1 MKRVFEDGIDGYV
14 ADTLFRKRDP
24 RFAQA
29 GRYKERHHK
38 EWREARVKNGPILFT
53 NHDFHYDPERQ
64 LCICP
69 RARSFI
75 VTEATWSSTAI
86 KP

>member
-1 MKRVFEDGIDGYV
+1 MKRVFEEGIDGYV

-29 GRYKERHHK
+29 NRYKERH
-38 EWREARVKNGPILFT
+38 REARRKSGGVLFT

-69 RARSFI
+69 AG
-75 VTEATWSSTAI
+75 
-86 KP
+86 K